1 MNEIVAVAEKVLGY
15 KMENID
21 KKIIELVSKQFGID
35 ESLIKPDSK
44 FIDDLNGDSLDLVEF
59 IVSMEEEFGI
69 TVPDSQTEQIVT
81 VQNALDYINNLIKN
95 K

>member
-1 MNEIVAVAEKVLGY
+1 MDAEKVLGY

-21 KKIIELVSKQFGID
+21 SKVIALISKQFGFE
-35 ESLIKPDSK
+35 ESLIKPNLK

-59 IVSMEEEFGI
+59 IVKMEEEFEI
-69 TVPDSQTEQIVT
+69 TIPDDQTEQIIT
-81 VQNALDYINNLIKN
+81 VQNALDFINNLLKN

>member
-1 MNEIVAVAEKVLGY
+1 MNEIVVVAGKVLGY

-21 KKIIELVSKQFGID
+21 KKIIELVSKQFGIE
-35 ESLIKPDSK
+35 ESLIKLDSK

-59 IVSMEEEFGI
+59 IVSMEEEFEI
-69 TVPDSQTEQIVT
+69 TVPDSQTEQIIT
-81 VQNALDYINNLIKN
+81 VQNALDFINNLIKN

>member
-1 MNEIVAVAEKVLGY
+1 VVAEKVLGY

-21 KKIIELVSKQFGID
+21 KKIIELVSKQFGIE

-44 FIDDLNGDSLDLVEF
+44 FIDDLQGDSLDLVEF

-81 VQNALDYINNLIKN
+81 VQNALDFINNLIKN